1 MTGSS
6 MSGGGLN
13 TASMP
18 NAVRRPCVNAG
29 RAGSMPA
36 T

>member
-1 MTGSS
+1 MTGGGV
-6 MSGGGLN
+6 SGGCLN

-36 T
+36 G

>member
-1 MTGSS
+1 MTGSGV
-6 MSGGGLN
+6 SGGGLG

-18 NAVRRPCVNAG
+18 NAVRRPCVHAG
-29 RAGSMPA
+29 RPRSMPA